1 MEVDLIRIELP
12 EKDKVVTLIPTAH
25 VSKNS
30 AEMAAEA
37 IDEIKPDA
45 ICIELD
51 EDRYNSLSDPE
62 KYHRIL
68 KYMLR
73 ENTGKLLQR
82 KIKLTEKDPCSADLI
97 GAAGISD
104 SSCMSGIRKM
114 IKQETG
120 KRIVYSAEIM

>member
-1 MEVDLIRIELP
+1 
-12 EKDKVVTLIPTAH
+12 
-25 VSKNS
+25 
-30 AEMAAEA
+30 
-37 IDEIKPDA
+37 
-45 ICIELD
+45 
-51 EDRYNSLSDPE
+51 
-62 KYHRIL
+62 
-68 KYMLR
+68 MLR